1 MGNLLKP
8 GRSSW
13 WAGLAL
19 ATLLV
24 ACTEVPGVDVKQ
36 GAALQSQG
44 ALLIDVREPSEY
56 AQGHAPGSTLIPLGQ
71 LERRLTE
78 LSAHKDKPIAL
89 ICRSG
94 NRSGQAQEM
103 LAKAGFTQAVNVKGG
118 MNAWTQ
124 AGLPTIAGMASR

>member
-1 MGNLLKP
+1 LKP
-8 GRSSW
+8 VRISL
-13 WAGLAL
+13 WAALAL

-36 GAALQSQG
+36 GAVMQSQG

-56 AQGHAPGSTLIPLGQ
+56 AQAHAPGSTLIPLGQ
-71 LERRLTE
+71 LERRLAE

-94 NRSGQAQEM
+94 NRSGQAQEI

-124 AGLPTIAGMASR
+124 AGLPTMAGMASR